1 MSSFPKE
8 EPMTDRDRGRVVS
21 AKVFVRGLTVD
32 AEIGVY
38 AHEHGRSQ
46 PLVADVE
53 LDVAVMGAWD
63 RLADTINYE
72 TIVASARAIAAEG
85 HFQLVEAFADRL
97 ARACL
102 ADERVTRVRVR
113 VEKPMA
119 LAPQAEA
126 AGAEIVLVRA

>member
-1 MSSFPKE
+1 
-8 EPMTDRDRGRVVS
+8 MTDQERGRVVS
-21 AKVFVRGLTVD
+21 AKVFVRGLTLD

-38 AHEHGRSQ
+38 AHEHGRHQ

-53 LDVAVMGAWD
+53 LDLAVVGTWD
-63 RLADTINYE
+63 HLADTINYE

-113 VEKPMA
+113 VEKPLA